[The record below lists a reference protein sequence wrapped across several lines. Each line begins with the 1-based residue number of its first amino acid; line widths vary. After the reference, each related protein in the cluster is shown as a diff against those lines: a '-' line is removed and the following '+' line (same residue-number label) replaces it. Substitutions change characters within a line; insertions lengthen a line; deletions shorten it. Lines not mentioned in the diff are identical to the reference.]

1 MIDQDHRLVAVPNK
15 MTSEAELASQR
26 IAPLQP
32 LVNDTN
38 STAVIQPDLVNSNH
52 PTNFFVGNIHI
63 SPVNSNHPTNF
74 FVGDIHISPKNSLQQ
89 PSIAVRSRTE
99 LSLNPLASTRQ

>member
-1 MIDQDHRLVAVPNK
+1 

-26 IAPLQP
+26 IAPSQP

-38 STAVIQPDLVNSNH
+38 LTAVIQPDLVNSNH
-52 PTNFFVGNIHI
+52 PNNFFVGNIHI

-74 FVGDIHISPKNSLQQ
+74 FVGNIHISPKDSLQQ
-89 PSIAVRSRTE
+89 PSIANHSRTE
-99 LSLNPLASTRQ
+99 LSLNQLASTRQ